1 MILDKLNHSNWYSS
15 ISENLNKGFEFLR
28 NTDFESLKP
37 GKLEIVGDDVYAL
50 VSEYATKD
58 PQDCL
63 PEAHRIYIDIQ
74 YIVSGR
80 EAIGYVTLDN
90 QQILSEYNPEKDI
103 AFYSG
108 ETSTIVLE
116 SGTFAVF
123 FPQDIHRP
131 GMQIDSPEKVKKVV
145 VKVKI

>member
-1 MILDKLNHSNWYSS
+1 MILDELNHSNWYSG

-28 NTDFESLKP
+28 NTDLESIET
-37 GKLEIVGDDVYAL
+37 GKFKIVGDDVYAL
-50 VSEYATKD
+50 VSEYTTKD
-58 PQDCL
+58 HQDCL
-63 PEAHRIYIDIQ
+63 PETHRIYTDIQ

-80 EAIGYVTLDN
+80 EAIGFETLDK

-103 AFYSG
+103 TFYSG
-108 ETSTIVLE
+108 KTSAIVLE
-116 SGTFAVF
+116 SGKFAVF

-131 GMQIDSPEKVKKVV
+131 CMQIDGPEKVKKVV